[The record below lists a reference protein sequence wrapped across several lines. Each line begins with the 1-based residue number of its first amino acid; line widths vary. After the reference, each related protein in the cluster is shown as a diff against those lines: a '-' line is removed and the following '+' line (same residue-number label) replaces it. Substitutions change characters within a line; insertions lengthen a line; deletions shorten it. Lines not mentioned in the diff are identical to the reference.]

1 MDNTS
6 RGGVTWRTFWA
17 HGALCAGHPWEV
29 IFSVIT
35 STIAMISFADW
46 YKMPGQPRTPQ
57 EYQGLD
63 VVVMTVL
70 RCSALLYTYHQFRTL
85 HRLGS
90 KYILGVAGLVV
101 VFSSFV
107 FSCSVIKLL
116 DSDVSD
122 LKDALFFLLLL
133 VDLSRTSLLAQFA
146 LSSSSQTE
154 VCTNIAY
161 GMARLGPSL
170 TLDTIVEALVIG
182 AGTLSGV
189 SRLEQMCAF
198 ACMSILVNYIVF
210 MTFFPA
216 CLSLIL
222 ELSNRCSSGRPP
234 WQMATLA
241 RAMVDQEKPNP
252 VVQRVKVIMSAGL
265 LLVHGITRWSVSLSQ
280 HTITLTD
287 AATSLN
293 SSTDPHVIVRLLNAG
308 LDHVVFMVILAALI
322 IKYVLFESHGQLEES
337 LIHDSLNHQQDSP
350 SNSSAKGKSMASG
363 LRQRTRCHTV
373 SFSRQGEEVAVETDK
388 EDRGSQTEEQV
399 VEVVSEPGALSV
411 DDSQPP
417 RTLEECVA
425 VMKSEAGA
433 KSLSDSEVVLL
444 VEKKQLPGYQ
454 LEKVLG
460 DPLRAVGVRRRV
472 VAPHTA
478 HLSALDALP
487 YCHYDYSKVVGV
499 CCENVVGYMPVPV
512 GVAGPLLVNGKK
524 YMVPLATTEG
534 CLVASTNRGCRA
546 LVNGVKSQII
556 RDGMTRAPSVRLPS
570 ATQATEVYMW
580 LRKRENFAIIK
591 EGFDSTS
598 RYARLQD
605 LHVGIAGRLLYMR
618 FVAHTGD
625 AMGMN
630 MVSKGT
636 EAGLKALKKFFPEME
651 VLSMSGNYCVDKKP
665 SAINWIEGR
674 GKSVVCEAVVP
685 GKVVTDVLKTRVSA
699 LVEACITKNLVGSS
713 LAGSIGGNNA
723 HAANIVAAM
732 FIACGQ
738 DPAQVVG
745 SSNCMTLMEQWGE
758 YGEDLHI
765 TVTMPSLEVGTVG
778 GGTSLQPQASC
789 LSMLN
794 VKGANVENPGENA
807 CQFAKILASTVLAGE
822 LSLMSALAAGHLV
835 KSHMAHNRAKPP
847 ATKPSSAS
855 LPSIPSSENI
865 VTIKT
870 TSPTI
875 SAPPA
880 PLPPTTTSLSCPAIP
895 ALLPIA
901 PNTSEDSGT
910 RHPVSLTSSPVE
922 PLQSLVIEE
931 LSGKKKNKSAET
943 DEQVSSTY
951 VVPACQDPQNMS
963 LPHS

>member
-1 MDNTS
+1 MEG
-6 RGGVTWRTFWA
+6 GGVTWRTFWA

-222 ELSNRCSSGRPP
+222 E
-234 WQMATLA
+234 
-241 RAMVDQEKPNP
+241 
-252 VVQRVKVIMSAGL
+252 VIMSAGL

-665 SAINWIEGR
+665 SAINWTQHR
-674 GKSVVCEAVVP
+674 
-685 GKVVTDVLKTRVSA
+685 
-699 LVEACITKNLVGSS
+699 
-713 LAGSIGGNNA
+713 
-723 HAANIVAAM
+723 
-732 FIACGQ
+732 
-738 DPAQVVG
+738 
-745 SSNCMTLMEQWGE
+745 
-758 YGEDLHI
+758 
-765 TVTMPSLEVGTVG
+765 
-778 GGTSLQPQASC
+778 
-789 LSMLN
+789 
-794 VKGANVENPGENA
+794 
-807 CQFAKILASTVLAGE
+807 
-822 LSLMSALAAGHLV
+822 
-835 KSHMAHNRAKPP
+835 
-847 ATKPSSAS
+847 
-855 LPSIPSSENI
+855 
-865 VTIKT
+865 
-870 TSPTI
+870 
-875 SAPPA
+875 
-880 PLPPTTTSLSCPAIP
+880 
-895 ALLPIA
+895 
-901 PNTSEDSGT
+901 
-910 RHPVSLTSSPVE
+910 
-922 PLQSLVIEE
+922 
-931 LSGKKKNKSAET
+931 
-943 DEQVSSTY
+943 
-951 VVPACQDPQNMS
+951 
-963 LPHS
+963 

>member
-1 MDNTS
+1 MTMTEG
-6 RGGVTWRTFWA
+6 GGVTWRTFWA
-17 HGALCAGHPWEV
+17 HGALCAAHPWEV

-35 STIAMISFADW
+35 TTVAMISFADW
-46 YKMPGQPRTPQ
+46 YKMPAQPRTPQ

-154 VCTNIAY
+154 VYNNIAY

-198 ACMSILVNYIVF
+198 ACLSILVNYVVF

-287 AATSLN
+287 AATSQFN
-293 SSTDPHVIVRLLNAG
+293 SSTDPHIIVRLLNAG
-308 LDHVVFMVILAALI
+308 LDHIVFMVILAALI
-322 IKYVLFESHGQLEES
+322 IKYVLFESQGQLEES
-337 LIHDSLNHQQDSP
+337 LIHDSLHHPRDS
-350 SNSSAKGKSMASG
+350 SSTLPAKGKSMPAG
-363 LRQRTRCHTV
+363 LRQRTRCQALGSTH
-373 SFSRQGEEVAVETDK
+373 QCEGAAVELGR
-388 EDRGSQTEEQV
+388 EDRGCQTE
-399 VEVVSEPGALSV
+399 ALCEGV
-411 DDSQPP
+411 RETVTDDDHPP
-417 RTLEECVA
+417 RSLEECVA
-425 VMKSEAGA
+425 VMKSQAGA

-460 DPLRAVGVRRRV
+460 DPARAVAVRRRV

-478 HLSALDALP
+478 HLTALDALP
-487 YCHYDYSKVVGV
+487 HKHYDYSKVVGV

-512 GVAGPLLVNGKK
+512 GVAGPLLVNGQK

-546 LVNGVKSQII
+546 LVNGVRSEIV

-570 ATQATEVYMW
+570 ATQARDVYMW
-580 LRKRENFAIIK
+580 LRKQENFAIIK
-591 EGFDSTS
+591 ESFDSTS

-618 FVAHTGD
+618 FVAQTGD

-636 EAGLKALKKFFPEME
+636 EAGLKALKKFFPDLE

-685 GKVVTDVLKTRVSA
+685 GKVVHEVLKTSVAA
-699 LVEACITKNLVGSS
+699 LVEANITKNLVGSS

-732 FIACGQ
+732 FISCGQ

-745 SSNCMTLMEQWGE
+745 SSNCMTLMEKWGE
-758 YGEDLHI
+758 HEEDLHI

-789 LSMLN
+789 LNMLN
-794 VKGANVENPGENA
+794 VKGANVDNPGENA
-807 CQFAKILASTVLAGE
+807 CQFAKIVAATVLAGE

-835 KSHMAHNRAKPP
+835 KSHMVHNRAK
-847 ATKPSSAS
+847 ATATQPNSAS

-865 VTIKT
+865 SNTNT
-870 TSPTI
+870 MSPTI
-875 SAPPA
+875 SAPPT
-880 PLPPTTTSLSCPAIP
+880 LPPTTTSLSCPAIP
-895 ALLPIA
+895 ALLPVA
-901 PNTSEDSGT
+901 PNTSEEAGP
-910 RHPVSLTSSPVE
+910 RHPASLASSPVE
-922 PLQSLVIEE
+922 PSRTLIAE
-931 LSGKKKNKSAET
+931 LTGKN
-943 DEQVSSTY
+943 STG
-951 VVPACQDPQNMS
+951 VRDHVEPTQAVAACQDPVNMS
-963 LPHS
+963 LAHP